1 MKCNT
6 SGAFKLNELVW
17 VKYDTYPWWP
27 GVIKKDI
34 SSLEYEIL
42 FCGDDLKAKI
52 LKTNIAKWEKNFD
65 KFTKQVTDN
74 ELLFAIGIALKLQE
88 NMFDFKDHSDFISQ
102 TNKQEVIEE
111 VKEFLSFNHDEPDQQ
126 PQQQQQQ
133 QQHHHVEY
141 LNKKRNKDHEVVT
154 PQLPPS
160 PKDETITDIINSF
173 NTIVHS
179 LPLKL
184 KKVNDLKNKISS
196 RLTRSSLLHCKI
208 LPDNITTLSNLPS
221 LTHTFIH
228 KSFPHQIAPFL
239 PSLHLPSTTSHQLL
253 LTHLLNI
260 QSLYQKDNI
269 ATHTNQYETI
279 YDIFC
284 TILTKINNLDR
295 TCTCDNEETQAFP
308 SLTDFIECVYKNNA
322 LVYCGVKFRVHELTN
337 KHIKYKVRVQVRQVL
352 FDIMKEMFTYL
363 EKKFVVN
370 VVGFLECLCAKVDPR
385 VAGDYFVNVEVV
397 INTLH
402 SYTKVNTK
410 LGFDIHNIYNLNL
423 NY

>member
-34 SSLEYEIL
+34 SLLEYEIL

-111 VKEFLSFNHDEPDQQ
+111 VKEFLSFNHDEPAQ

-133 QQHHHVEY
+133 QQQQQHAEY
-141 LNKKRNKDHEVVT
+141 LNKKRTNKNHELT
-154 PQLPPS
+154 SL
-160 PKDETITDIINSF
+160 KDETITDIIHSF
-173 NTIVHS
+173 NSIFHS

-196 RLTRSSLLHCKI
+196 RLTRSSLLHSKI
-208 LPDNITTLSNLPS
+208 LSDNITTLSNLPS

-228 KSFPHQIAPFL
+228 KSFPLQIAPFL
-239 PSLHLPSTTSHQLL
+239 PSLHLPSNTPHQLL
-253 LTHLLNI
+253 L
-260 QSLYQKDNI
+260 
-269 ATHTNQYETI
+269 
-279 YDIFC
+279 
-284 TILTKINNLDR
+284 
-295 TCTCDNEETQAFP
+295 
-308 SLTDFIECVYKNNA
+308 
-322 LVYCGVKFRVHELTN
+322 
-337 KHIKYKVRVQVRQVL
+337 
-352 FDIMKEMFTYL
+352 
-363 EKKFVVN
+363 
-370 VVGFLECLCAKVDPR
+370 
-385 VAGDYFVNVEVV
+385 
-397 INTLH
+397 
-402 SYTKVNTK
+402 
-410 LGFDIHNIYNLNL
+410 
-423 NY
+423 

>member
-6 SGAFKLNELVW
+6 GSAFKLNELVW

-42 FCGDDLKAKI
+42 FCGDDVKAKI

-111 VKEFLSFNHDEPDQQ
+111 VKEFLSFNHDEPE
-126 PQQQQQQ
+126 PQQQQSKE
-133 QQHHHVEY
+133 HVEY
-141 LNKKRNKDHEVVT
+141 LNKKRNKDSPNKQIEPTTTAT
-154 PQLPPS
+154 PLPP
-160 PKDETITDIINSF
+160 PKEENITDIITSF
-173 NTIVHS
+173 NNIVNN

-184 KKVNDLKNKISS
+184 KKVNEIKHKISS
-196 RLTRSSLLHCKI
+196 RLTRTSFHSKV

-221 LTHTFIH
+221 LTNTFIH
-228 KSFPHQIAPFL
+228 KSFPLQIAPFL
-239 PSLHLPSTTSHQLL
+239 SSLHLPSNTSHQLL
-253 LTHLLNI
+253 LSHLLNI
-260 QSLYQKDNI
+260 QSLYQKEDI

-279 YDIFC
+279 YDIFG
-284 TILTKINNLDR
+284 TILNKLNNLDR
-295 TCTCDNEETQAFP
+295 TNDEAQSLP
-308 SLTDFIECVYKNNA
+308 PLTDFIECIYKNIA
-322 LVYCGVKFRVHELTN
+322 IVYCGIKFRVHELTK
-337 KHIKYKVRVQVRQVL
+337 KHIKFKVRVQIRKIL
-352 FDIMKEMFTYL
+352 FDIMKEMFAYL
-363 EKKFVVN
+363 EKKFIVN
-370 VVGFLECLCAKVDPR
+370 VIGFLECLCAKIDPR
-385 VAGDYFVNVEVV
+385 IAGDYFMNVEVI

-410 LGFDIHNIYNLNL
+410 LGFAINNIYNLNL

>member
-111 VKEFLSFNHDEPDQQ
+111 VKEFLSFNHDEPAQPQQQQQQ

-133 QQHHHVEY
+133 QQHVEY
-141 LNKKRNKDHEVVT
+141 LNKKRNNKDHEVT
-154 PQLPPS
+154 LL
-160 PKDETITDIINSF
+160 KDETITDIINSF
-173 NTIVHS
+173 NSIVHS

-208 LPDNITTLSNLPS
+208 LSDNITTLSNLPS
-221 LTHTFIH
+221 LTHSFIH
-228 KSFPHQIAPFL
+228 KSFPLQIAPFL
-239 PSLHLPSTTSHQLL
+239 PSLHLPSNTPHQLL

-295 TCTCDNEETQAFP
+295 TSDNEETQAFP

-385 VAGDYFVNVEVV
+385 VARDYFVNVEVV